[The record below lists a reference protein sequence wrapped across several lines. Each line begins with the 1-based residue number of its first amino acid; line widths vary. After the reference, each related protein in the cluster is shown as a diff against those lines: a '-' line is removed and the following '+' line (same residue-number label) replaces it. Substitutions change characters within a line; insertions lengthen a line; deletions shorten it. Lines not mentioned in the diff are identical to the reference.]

1 MIIALVYLA
10 VLASVPLA
18 GGRLTALA
26 DLPLGRSGLALA
38 AIVIQIVVISL
49 LPGGAHAIH
58 TTLHIASY
66 VLLGAFAFANR
77 RVPGL
82 LIAAFGGALNFAA
95 IAANGGVMPADKDAI
110 ASLAHT
116 TAQGEFANS
125 QVLAHPRLQFLG
137 DVFATPASWPLHNV
151 FSIGDMVLVA
161 GVAVLVHVACASRL
175 APRSRRRV
183 KLRVA
188 AA

>member
-26 DLPLGRSGLALA
+26 DLPLRRSGLALA

-58 TTLHIASY
+58 TTLHTASY

-77 RVPGL
+77 RVAGL
-82 LIAAFGGALNFAA
+82 PIAAFGGALNFAA

-116 TAQGEFANS
+116 TAQGDFANS
-125 QVLAHPRLQFLG
+125 QVLDHPRLQFLG

-151 FSIGDMVLVA
+151 FSIGALVLVA
-161 GVAVLVHVACASRL
+161 GVAVLAHPACGSRL
-175 APRSRRRV
+175 APRSRR
-183 KLRVA
+183 LALQVA
-188 AA
+188 SA